1 MEEAMKKIIA
11 TLLLILGLSANSW
24 AVPLLVDFERIT
36 TNSSTDVASQLHL
49 SIYNQLDALTSLSQD
64 IDANQLMFV
73 FSNEVGI
80 ASNVTEIY
88 IDNGPL
94 SSLDLVYNFNN
105 GTTFSLDNS
114 LNPGN
119 LPGGNDIGFE
129 AVEALSSDSDT
140 QGPAPNDGIDSFT
153 DAVGLLY
160 TLEGG
165 LTAVQNAL
173 SDGSLR
179 IGLHVRAI
187 GEDGDSDGFVNTPPD
202 TTPIPEPDTMMLL
215 GAGFFGLAIY
225 AKSRKNS

>member
-1 MEEAMKKIIA
+1 MKKIIA
-11 TLLLILGLSANSW
+11 TLALVLGLSANSW
-24 AVPLLVDFERIT
+24 AVPLMVDFERISS
-36 TNSSTDVASQLHL
+36 NSDTDVASQLHL
-49 SIYNQLDALTSLSQD
+49 SIYNSTDAFILGQS
-64 IDANQLMFV
+64 IDPNQLMFV
-73 FSNEVGI
+73 FTNSAEI
-80 ASNVTEIY
+80 DSNVTEIY

-114 LNPGN
+114 LSPGN
-119 LPGGNDIGFE
+119 LPNGNDIGFE

-140 QGPAPNDGIDSFT
+140 QGSAPNDGIDSFT
-153 DAVGLLY
+153 DAVGLIY

-187 GEDGDSDGFVNTPPD
+187 GEDGESDGYVNTPPD
-202 TTPIPEPDTMMLL
+202 TTPVPEPGTMMLL
-215 GAGFFGLAIY
+215 GAGFLGLAVY
-225 AKSRKNS
+225 TKRRKNS